1 LAPSFVYFCGV
12 FKKSTNSW
20 TSSFAYSIPATCL
33 NLVFIFLSTPKT

>member
-33 NLVFIFLSTPKT
+33 NLVFIFLS